1 MAIPVNIHDL
11 INRTVV
17 ESTRIE
23 FKADYNPAPIIR
35 TLCAFANDIDNMGGG
50 YIVIGVEEKDGV
62 PVLPVKGIAPAQVDG
77 ILKKLL
83 QHCRCITPA
92 YLPVAEPFL
101 IDGRYVIVVW
111 ATAGFGRPYKAPK
124 DVLAP
129 SAEYHYYIRKFSSTI
144 AAQAGDERDLF
155 YISSNVP
162 FDDRPCLPA
171 PIDCLSKELLVEHL
185 AAIQSD
191 LLRDAGERSVQALAQ
206 DMQLLSFAWERQV
219 PRNVAVLM
227 FSEDPE
233 KYLPGARIEFVD
245 KPTPSGERMKEK
257 YFRGPLQHQ
266 LTQALEFLKNHVIQ
280 TLIVKHPDRAE
291 ADHVY
296 NYPYQALEELV
307 SNAVY
312 HKAYDIR
319 EPVTIELTPERL
331 TISSLPGL
339 DLSITDEA
347 IAKLQIHSRLYRN
360 RRIGDFLKELHLIE
374 GRNTG
379 FPNAIKALE
388 ANGSPMLEIH
398 MDPGRHY
405 VDVVLP
411 IHPAFLTKK
420 SGRPADP
427 TLNRR
432 LLAALSER
440 PMTLTEL
447 AAALGYKGISAKL
460 RNQVQMLADAG
471 KIERRVTAGNRRLLS
486 LAVPETR

>member
-1 MAIPVNIHDL
+1 MTIPVNIHDL

-17 ESTRIE
+17 ESSRVE
-23 FKADYNPAPIIR
+23 FKSDYNPAPIIR
-35 TLCAFANDIDNMGGG
+35 TICAFANDIDNMGGG
-50 YIVIGVEEKDGV
+50 YIVIGVEEKDGI
-62 PVLPVKGIAPAQVDG
+62 PVLPVKGIAPDRVDG
-77 ILKKLL
+77 LLKKLL

-101 IDGRYVIVVW
+101 IDDRYVIVVW

-124 DVLAP
+124 DVLATNTD
-129 SAEYHYYIRKFSSTI
+129 YHYYIRKFSSTI
-144 AAQAGDERDLF
+144 AAQAGEERDLF

-171 PIDCLSKELLVEHL
+171 TVDCLSKTLIVEHL

-191 LLRDAGERSVQALAQ
+191 LLRDADRRSVVELAQ

-227 FSEDPE
+227 FSENPE

-245 KPTPSGERMKEK
+245 KPTPSGERMMEK
-257 YFRGPLQHQ
+257 YFRGPLQRQ
-266 LTQALEFLKNHVIQ
+266 LTQALEFLKNYVIQ
-280 TLIVKHPDRAE
+280 TLIIKHPDRAE
-291 ADHVY
+291 ADHIC
-296 NYPYQALEELV
+296 NYPFQALEELV
-307 SNAVY
+307 ANAVY

-319 EPVTIELTPERL
+319 EPVIIELTPERL

-339 DLSITDEA
+339 DLSITEKS
-347 IAKLQIHSRLYRN
+347 IAKLQIHSRCYRN

-379 FPNAIKALE
+379 FPNAIKALV

-420 SGRPADP
+420 TGRPAD
-427 TLNRR
+427 LALRNR

-447 AAALGYKGISAKL
+447 ATALGYKGISAKL
-460 RNQVQMLADAG
+460 RTQVQNLTDEG
-471 KIERRVTAGNRRLLS
+471 KIERKIVAGNRRQLS
-486 LAVPETR
+486 LTSPEAN